1 MDVAFAREE
10 KRRKDKPIGLML
22 LKRVDL
28 TLRVSNVDIIDFII
42 IIIVD
47 EHLATIDYFI
57 DFNK

>member
-1 MDVAFAREE
+1 MVVAFAREE

-22 LKRVDL
+22 LERVDL

-47 EHLATIDYFI
+47 EHLATIDYFL